1 MSLAAE
7 KQPTSRYEGRIRL
20 LKSGGGMDSTIT
32 LHWQERRLGR
42 TLLRTY
48 RDTVDLY
55 EVFPNDKQPRRGPKQ
70 DPELQR
76 QIEAN
81 EGIFEPLLL
90 EPHPENRDKFR
101 IVDGDRRWEN
111 SKTLVEV
118 HKKEQYRRLPAEITD
133 RTLTDEERLRV
144 WIYIHRQR
152 REWDTKE
159 KEMVAYS
166 LVNMVGRASAANIL
180 GITVRE
186 LDKLVEIY
194 DLSEKLTNLA
204 EPGASITWARE
215 IKNLNR
221 KILTPT
227 VLDVIVK
234 KANEQEITNSK
245 EIRRLRQVLKD
256 PVAKDHFLSS
266 SGTIDTALRTLGPT
280 PSKKNQGL
288 LGDIEQVSESLKR
301 YSWTTLAAL
310 KGDPQVLRKLEE
322 TEKLLK
328 DLKKALSK

>member
-1 MSLAAE
+1 MEQELA
-7 KQPTSRYEGRIRL
+7 
-20 LKSGGGMDSTIT
+20 

-48 RDTVDLY
+48 RDTVDLDD
-55 EVFPNDKQPRRGPKQ
+55 VFPNEKQPRMGPKE

-90 EPHPENRDKFR
+90 EPHPDDRNKFR
-101 IVDGDRRWEN
+101 IIDGDRRWTN
-111 SKTLVEV
+111 SKILVEV
-118 HKKEQYRRLPAEITD
+118 QKKDQYRRLPAEITD
-133 RTLTDEERLRV
+133 RTLTEDERLRV

-180 GITVRE
+180 GLTVRE

-215 IKNLNR
+215 LKNLNR
-221 KILTPT
+221 KLLTPM
-227 VLDVIVK
+227 VLDAVIK
-234 KANEQEITNSK
+234 KVNEQEITNSK
-245 EIRRLRQVLKD
+245 DVRKLRQVLKD
-256 PVAKDHFLSS
+256 PVAKDSFLSS
-266 SGTIDTALRTLGPT
+266 GGTIDKALKTLGPVA
-280 PSKKNQGL
+280 SKKNHGL
-288 LGDIEQVSESLKR
+288 IGDIDQLSESLQR
-301 YSWTTLAAL
+301 YPWTTLASM

-322 TEKLLK
+322 TEQLIKELR
-328 DLKKALSK
+328 KALAK

>member
-1 MSLAAE
+1 
-7 KQPTSRYEGRIRL
+7 
-20 LKSGGGMDSTIT
+20 MDQSIT

-48 RDTVDLY
+48 HDNVDLY
-55 EVFPNDKQPRRGPKQ
+55 DVFPNDRQPRMGPKE

-90 EPHPENRDKFR
+90 EPHPDIPNKFR
-101 IVDGDRRWEN
+101 IIDGDRRWTN
-111 SKTLVEV
+111 SKILVDNQ
-118 HKKEQYRRLPAEITD
+118 KKDQYRRIPAEITD
-133 RTLTDEERLRV
+133 RTLTDEERFRV

-186 LDKLVEIY
+186 LDKLVDIY

-221 KILTPT
+221 KLLTPSILDT
-227 VLDVIVK
+227 VIRK
-234 KANEQEITNSK
+234 INENEITNSK
-245 EIRRLRQVLKD
+245 DIRKLRPILKD
-256 PVAKDHFLSS
+256 PVAKDEFVS
-266 SGTIDTALRTLGPT
+266 SGGSIDTALNTLSPP
-280 PSKKNQGL
+280 PSKKAHGL
-288 LGDIEQVSESLKR
+288 LGDIEQLSESLQR
-301 YSWTTLAAL
+301 YPWTTLAAM
-310 KGDPQVLRKLEE
+310 KGDPQVIRKLEE
-322 TEKLLK
+322 TEKLIK
-328 DLKKALSK
+328 DLKKALTR

>member
-1 MSLAAE
+1 MEQAL
-7 KQPTSRYEGRIRL
+7 
-20 LKSGGGMDSTIT
+20 T

-55 EVFPNDKQPRRGPKQ
+55 DVFPNEKQPRMGPKE

-90 EPHPENRDKFR
+90 EPHPNDRNKFR
-101 IVDGDRRWEN
+101 IIDGDRRWTN
-111 SKTLVEV
+111 SKVLVEV
-118 HKKEQYRRLPAEITD
+118 QKKEAYRKLPAEITD

-227 VLDVIVK
+227 VLDTIIK
-234 KANEQEITNSK
+234 KVNEQEITNSK
-245 EIRRLRQVLKD
+245 DLRKLRQILKD
-256 PVAKDHFLSS
+256 PVGKDKFLSAEGS
-266 SGTIDTALRTLGPT
+266 IESALRTLSPV
-280 PSKKNQGL
+280 PPKKAQGL
-288 LGDIEQVSESLKR
+288 LGDIEQLSASLQR
-301 YSWTTLAAL
+301 YPWTTLVAM
-310 KGDPQVLRKLEE
+310 KGDPQVLQQLAD
-322 TEKLLK
+322 TEQLIK
-328 DLKKALSK
+328 DLRKALSR